1 MRRWLIALAVALGL
15 GMAQGYA
22 LVEATTNG
30 AYRLYL
36 TYDFLIGGFIL
47 SPYTE
52 GRYGPSGYDLEAGL
66 ELYAQDWRL
75 GVAWSARYGLIA
87 RSVWIARFG
96 R

>member
-1 MRRWLIALAVALGL
+1 MKRLLVALMVALGL

-22 LVEATTNG
+22 LVEAATNG

-36 TYDFLIGGFIL
+36 AYDFSVAGFVL

-52 GRYGPSGYDLEAGL
+52 GRYGPDGYDLEAGL
-66 ELYAQDWRL
+66 EFYAQDWRL
-75 GVAWSARYGLIA
+75 GIAWSARYGLIA
-87 RSVWIARFG
+87 RSTWILRW